1 MYISCK
7 STIMKSLLSVR
18 SIRYLVLIILI
29 GSHYTSFSQ
38 SIEHWETIFRVGDSC
53 RYKVPDRDI
62 GTAWREKNFDDSSWE
77 LGQSGFGFGD
87 GDDNT
92 LIPVGSRLFIC
103 DLSLLFKIYL
113 MLQIYFLIWTLTL
126 DLLPT

>member
-7 STIMKSLLSVR
+7 SNIMKSLLNIR

-29 GSHYTSFSQ
+29 GSQYTSFSQ
-38 SIEHWETIFRVGDSC
+38 SIEHWETIVRVGDSC
-53 RYKVPDRDI
+53 RYKVPDRDL
-62 GTAWREKNFDDSSWE
+62 GTDWREKNFDDSGWE
-77 LGQSGFGFGD
+77 LGQSGFGFAD

-92 LIPVGSRLFIC
+92 LIPEGSRLYIC
-103 DLSLLFKIYL
+103 DLSSPFKTYL